1 MDRSGGQHVFSVA
14 MSEGQ
19 VGTKIDGV
27 LSGGT
32 ERKSSYYSFW
42 KEKRSAHDL
51 STIWIYGVPIAKS
64 NHSLMGL
71 PYFTKSL
78 GGSCPHTKA
87 SLKSK
92 TRFLLF
98 LLVVAGVEG
107 KEREEFTGPLPIL
120 SQDILRFC

>member
-14 MSEGQ
+14 MFEGQ
-19 VGTKIDGV
+19 VGTKVDGV
-27 LSGGT
+27 FPGGIV
-32 ERKSSYYSFW
+32 RNSSCYRFW

-51 STIWIYGVPIAKS
+51 PTTSRVPIVKS

-78 GGSCPHTKA
+78 GGSCPDTEV

-92 TRFLLF
+92 SQFLLF
-98 LLVVAGVEG
+98 LLMVAGV
-107 KEREEFTGPLPIL
+107 
-120 SQDILRFC
+120 